1 MKRQSLDEM
10 ESRMGPADV
19 VRPLTDAL
27 GAADM
32 ALNYYELAPGDSF
45 AYGYHAHDAQEEVFY
60 VQEGAVTFTTA
71 EGDVEVGAGELVR
84 FGPGEYQRGVNRGDE
99 RVVAL
104 APGVPPTRAPARS
117 AWTVPTAAGVPR
129 PASNATTTASSPAVR
144 STGRSR
150 AGSTDPDDPSG
161 PWFRRHPEPYVNRE

>member
-1 MKRQSLDEM
+1 MKRQSLDDM

-19 VRPLTDAL
+19 IRPLTDAL

-104 APGVPPTRAPARS
+104 AMGAPQDAGDTEIIRECGACGEPTRQRIEMTDDRDAIV
-117 AWTVPTAAGVPR
+117 TLCEECAAE
-129 PASNATTTASSPAVR
+129 
-144 STGRSR
+144 TGRF
-150 AGSTDPDDPSG
+150 D
-161 PWFRRHPEPYVNRE
+161 

>member
-19 VRPLTDAL
+19 IRPLTDAL
-27 GAADM
+27 GTADV

-60 VQEGAVTFTTA
+60 VQEGTVTFTTA

-84 FGPGEYQRGVNRGDE
+84 FGPGEYQRGVNRVSEEDSEAHQTESDGGGGE

-104 APGVPPTRAPARS
+104 AIGAPQEAGDTEIIRECGTCGEPTRQRIEMTDDRDAIVTLCEECDAE
-117 AWTVPTAAGVPR
+117 
-129 PASNATTTASSPAVR
+129 
-144 STGRSR
+144 TGRF
-150 AGSTDPDDPSG
+150 D
-161 PWFRRHPEPYVNRE
+161 